1 MHCWL
6 ERSALWQNVSD
17 IDIIIVTMAK
27 KKFIPSGARFNICKA
42 RPK

>member
-27 KKFIPSGARFNICKA
+27 FIPSGARFNICKA